1 MLQKKRESAD
11 PHLGESL
18 SATDSP
24 WKTNGSSYYQ
34 GGILNL
40 CKLLDKWLS
49 YFIQYLEE
57 PTREFIKNANSW
69 LLAIGILVRRFGMKP
84 SNMQ

>member
-49 YFIQYLEE
+49 YFI
-57 PTREFIKNANSW
+57 
-69 LLAIGILVRRFGMKP
+69 
-84 SNMQ
+84 